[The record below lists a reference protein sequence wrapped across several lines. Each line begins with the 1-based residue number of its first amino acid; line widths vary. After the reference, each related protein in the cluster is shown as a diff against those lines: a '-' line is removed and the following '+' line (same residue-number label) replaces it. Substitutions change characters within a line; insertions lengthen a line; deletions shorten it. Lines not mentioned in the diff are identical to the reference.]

1 MKSDLAAM
9 GKIQNLQAIQVLV
22 NRFSQNRDAY
32 IRADSDYNE
41 TQLRTDFLNPFLAT
55 LGWDVF
61 NEKQAPQYLRE
72 VVHEDI
78 VEVADDGE
86 IFTKKPDYALRLGAA
101 RKFFVEAKR
110 PSVPIANS
118 DAAAFQVRRYG
129 WNARLPISVLTNFDQ
144 LVIYDCRVRPQ
155 AGDDARVARFR
166 VYDYSEYVAR
176 FDEIYA
182 QLSREAVY
190 TGSFD
195 AQFGVEQERV
205 GIEPFDAY
213 FLGQIETWR
222 LQLAQD
228 IVQQNPALTEGE
240 VNFLVQRLLNR
251 IIFLRICEDRE
262 LERYQLLQFVQTYDD
277 LKALFHQADRRYNS
291 GLFDFI
297 EDQLSLSIVVSSTVL
312 IDIFRELY
320 YPASPY
326 AFSVVESGILGEI
339 YERFLAKHI
348 VVAEQQISVID
359 KDEVAASQGVVPT
372 PQYIVDAIIE
382 KTLSPLCVGKSPAQL
397 ASLRLADIACG
408 SGAFLVAAYQY
419 LLNAYLGAYLCEGV
433 DCHRDKVYEGA
444 QNTWYLTLA
453 ERQRILCT
461 HIFGVD
467 IDPQAVEITRFSL
480 LLKVLEDVP
489 STAIAAHWQA
499 QHTRALPSLQGN
511 IQCGNSL
518 VDSAYFDYD
527 QDALTDTEHYAQL
540 NPLDWAMA
548 FPTVFASG
556 GFDALI
562 GNPPYIRIQNMVRY
576 SLREVQY
583 YQSNVSPYTCAQS
596 DNFDKYALFIERG
609 LSLLKPTGRLGYI
622 VPHKF
627 FSLKS
632 GQALRQL
639 LSERQH
645 VAEIVHFGV
654 QQVFG
659 QRRTTYT
666 CILMLSGAA
675 MPRFTVEHVSD
686 LSAWRRG
693 KSDEIAEYQAD
704 YLTEALWEF
713 VSPAAR
719 RVFERLRVDYPTTLG
734 QVADIFVGVQ
744 TSADKL
750 YIVTPV
756 AETEADVTFVD
767 VAGAT
772 WTIEKAIVRPCL
784 KDVALPAYSRPQANT
799 YVIFPYTIGEDGAR
813 LYTPEE
819 MQVRFPQCWAY
830 LNAHQHT
837 LSQRSIQGRTPET
850 WYRYG
855 RSQSLTKF
863 DGALKLIWPVLSLE
877 ARYAYDDQNII
888 FTGGGNGPYYGLR
901 PRPDTELSIHY
912 LQAVLSHPV
921 IEAMVRAIGSA
932 FRGGYRSHG
941 KQFVRDLPIRQID
954 FADAGEKAV
963 HDSVVDLVKALI
975 QATER
980 AATTTVPA
988 QRQQAEQQAYRLR
1001 QAIERKISDLYHITA
1016 TDLAAVGAILEWE

>member
-1 MKSDLAAM
+1 MSYM
-9 GKIQNLQAIQVLV
+9 NKIQSFETIQALV
-22 NRFSQNRDAY
+22 NRFSQNRDVY
-32 IRADSDYNE
+32 VRSNSDYNE
-41 TQLRTDFLNPFLAT
+41 TQLRTDFLNPFLAA

-61 NEKQAPQYLRE
+61 NEKQASQYLRE
-72 VVHEDI
+72 VVHEDT
-78 VEVADDGE
+78 VEVTDDGE
-86 IFTKKPDYALRLGAA
+86 IFAKKPDYALRLGAV

-110 PSVPIANS
+110 PSASIVTSNV
-118 DAAAFQVRRYG
+118 AAFQVRRYG
-129 WNARLPISVLTNFDQ
+129 WNAHLPISILTNFVQ
-144 LVIYDCRVRPQ
+144 LAIYDCRVRPQ
-155 AGDDARVARFR
+155 AEDDARVARLK
-166 VYDYSEYVAR
+166 VYDYTEYVAK

-195 AQFGVEQERV
+195 AQFGVEQERF
-205 GIEPFDAY
+205 GTESFDVY
-213 FLGQIETWR
+213 FLSQIEAWR

-228 IVQQNPALTEGE
+228 VVQHNPTLTEAE
-240 VNFLVQRLLNR
+240 VDFLTQRLLNR

-262 LERYQLLQFVQTYDD
+262 LERYQTLQSVQTYND
-277 LKALFHQADRRYNS
+277 LKVLFQQADERYNS

-297 EDQLSLSIVVSSTVL
+297 EDRLSLNVVVGGAVL
-312 IDIFRELY
+312 IAIFRELY

-326 AFSVVESGILGEI
+326 AFSVVEAGILGEI
-339 YERFLAKHI
+339 YERFLGKQIAVADCQVSI
-348 VVAEQQISVID
+348 VD

-372 PQYIVDAIIE
+372 PQYIVDAIVE
-382 KTLSPLCVGKSPAQL
+382 KTLSPLCVGKSPTEL
-397 ASLRLADIACG
+397 ARLCLADIACG

-419 LLNAYLGAYLCEGV
+419 LLNAYLESYLREGADLY
-433 DCHRDKVYEGA
+433 RDKIYEGA
-444 QNTWYLTLA
+444 HHIWHLTLA

-489 STAIAAHWQA
+489 AAAIAAHWQA
-499 QHTRALPSLQGN
+499 QHTRALPNLQGN

-527 QDALTDTEHYAQL
+527 QDTLTDTEHYVQL
-540 NPLDWAMA
+540 NPLDWAIA

-576 SLREVQY
+576 SHREVQY
-583 YQSNVSPYTCAQS
+583 YQSDISPYTCAQS
-596 DNFDKYALFIERG
+596 DNFDKYALFIERA
-609 LSLLKPTGRLGYI
+609 LSLLKPPGRLGYI

-632 GQALRQL
+632 GQALRKL
-639 LSERQH
+639 LSEGQH

-666 CILMLSGAA
+666 CILTLSGAA
-675 MPRFTVEHVSD
+675 MPHFTVEHVSD
-686 LSAWRRG
+686 LSVWQRG
-693 KSDEIAEYQAD
+693 EAGEIAEYQAD

-719 RVFERLRVDYPTTLG
+719 QVFERLRGDYPTTLE

-750 YIVTPV
+750 YIVAPI
-756 AETEADVTFVD
+756 AETEVDVTFVD

-784 KDVALPAYSRPQANT
+784 KDIALPPFSRPQANT
-799 YVIFPYTIGEDGAR
+799 YIIFPYTIDEGGAR

-819 MQVRFPQCWAY
+819 MQVRFPQSWAY
-830 LNAHQHT
+830 LNTHQDA
-837 LSQRSIQGRTPET
+837 LSQRSIQGETSET

-863 DGALKLIWPVLSLE
+863 DGTSKLIWPVLSLE
-877 ARYAYDDQNII
+877 ARYAYDDQDII

-901 PRPDTELSIHY
+901 PRPGTGLSIHY

-921 IEAMVRAIGSA
+921 IEAMVRAIGSS

-941 KQFVRDLPIRQID
+941 KQFIIDLPIRRFD
-954 FADAGEKAV
+954 FSNAKERAI
-963 HDSVVDLVKALI
+963 HDGIVDLVKALI

-980 AATTTVPA
+980 AVTATIPA
-988 QRQQAEQQAYRLR
+988 QQRQAEQQANRLR
-1001 QAIERKISDLYHITA
+1001 QAVERKISDLYHITA
-1016 TDLAAVGAILEWE
+1016 TDLAAVGAILEEE

>member
-1 MKSDLAAM
+1 MN
-9 GKIQNLQAIQVLV
+9 KIQSLQAIQVLV
-22 NRFSQNRDAY
+22 NRFNQNRDTY
-32 IRADSDYNE
+32 VRSGSDYNE
-41 TQLRTDFLNPFLAT
+41 TQLRTDFLNPFLAA

-72 VVHEDI
+72 VVHEDT
-78 VEVADDGE
+78 VEVTDDGE
-86 IFTKKPDYALRLGAA
+86 VFAKKPDYALRLGAI

-110 PSVPIANS
+110 PSMAIVAS
-118 DAAAFQVRRYG
+118 SVAAFQVRRYG
-129 WNARLPISVLTNFDQ
+129 WNAHLPISILTNFDQ
-144 LVIYDCRVRPQ
+144 LAIYDCRVRPQ
-155 AGDDARVARFR
+155 AADDAHVARLK
-166 VYDYSEYVAR
+166 VYDYTEYVTK

-195 AQFGVEQERV
+195 AQFSIEQERF
-205 GIEPFDAY
+205 GTESFDAY
-213 FLGQIETWR
+213 FLNQIEAWR

-228 IVQQNPALTEGE
+228 IVQQNLTLTEAE

-262 LERYQLLQFVQTYDD
+262 LERYQALQSVQTYDD

-297 EDQLSLSIVVSSTVL
+297 EDQLSLNIIVSSGVL
-312 IDIFRELY
+312 IAVFRELY

-326 AFSVVESGILGEI
+326 AFSVVEAGILGEI
-339 YERFLAKHI
+339 YERFLGKHI
-348 VVAEQQISVID
+348 AVVDRQVSIVD

-372 PQYIVDAIIE
+372 PQYIVDAIVE
-382 KTLSPLCVGKSPAQL
+382 KTLSPLCIGKSPTEL
-397 ASLRLADIACG
+397 ARLCLADIACG

-419 LLNAYLGAYLCEGV
+419 LLNAYLESYLQERV
-433 DCHRDKVYEGA
+433 DRYRDRIYEGA
-444 QNTWYLTLA
+444 HHTWHLTLA
-453 ERQRILCT
+453 ERQRILCM

-489 STAIAAHWQA
+489 ATAITAHWQA
-499 QHTRALPSLQGN
+499 QHTRALPDLRAN
-511 IQCGNSL
+511 IQYGNSL

-527 QDALTDTEHYAQL
+527 QGALRDTVHYAQL
-540 NPLDWAMA
+540 NPLDWAIA
-548 FPTVFASG
+548 FPPVFTSG

-576 SLREVQY
+576 SPREVQY
-583 YQSNVSPYTCAQS
+583 YQSDVSPYTCAQS

-632 GQALRQL
+632 GQALRKL
-639 LSERQH
+639 LSEGQH

-666 CILMLSGAA
+666 CILTLSGAA
-675 MPRFTVEHVSD
+675 MPHFTVEHVSD
-686 LSAWRRG
+686 LSAWQRG
-693 KSDEIAEYQAD
+693 EAGEIVEYQAD
-704 YLTEALWEF
+704 YLTEAPWEF

-719 RVFERLRVDYPTTLG
+719 QVFERLRAEYPTTLEH
-734 QVADIFVGVQ
+734 VADIFVGVQ

-756 AETEADVTFVD
+756 AETATDVTFVD
-767 VAGAT
+767 VAGTT
-772 WTIEKAIVRPCL
+772 WTIEKAIARPCL
-784 KDVALPAYSRPQANT
+784 KDVALPAYSRPQPNT
-799 YVIFPYTIGEDGAR
+799 YIIFPYTIGEGGAR
-813 LYTPEE
+813 LYTLKE
-819 MQVRFPQCWAY
+819 MQERFPQCWAY
-830 LNAHQHT
+830 LNTHQDS
-837 LSQRSIQGRTPET
+837 LSQRSVQGRTPET

-863 DGALKLIWPVLSLE
+863 GGAPKLIWPVLSVE
-877 ARYAYDDQNII
+877 SRYAYDDQDIV
-888 FTGGGNGPYYGLR
+888 FTGGGNGPYYGLC

-921 IEAMVRAIGSA
+921 VEAMVRAIGSS

-941 KQFVRDLPIRQID
+941 KQFVKDLPIRQID
-954 FADAGEKAV
+954 FANIDERAI
-963 HDSVVDLVKALI
+963 HDGIVDLVKALI

-980 AATTTVPA
+980 AATATIPT
-988 QRQQAEQQAYRLR
+988 QRQQAEQQAHRLR
-1001 QAIERKISDLYHITA
+1001 QAVERKISDLYHITA
-1016 TDLAAVGAILEWE
+1016 MDLAAVGAILEGE